1 VWIPRTCSS
10 PRSQSS
16 PHTERNLAMT
26 TILIINAVSSL
37 LAAAGIAAI
46 VVLQTRRAR
55 RDAELRV
62 LYVTTES
69 RQQLPRR

>member
-1 VWIPRTCSS
+1 
-10 PRSQSS
+10 
-16 PHTERNLAMT
+16 LT

-37 LAAAGIAAI
+37 LAAAGIAGI

-55 RDAELRV
+55 RDAELGV

-69 RQQLPRR
+69 RRQSTSR

>member
-1 VWIPRTCSS
+1 
-10 PRSQSS
+10 
-16 PHTERNLAMT
+16 MT

-62 LYVTTES
+62 LHVTTES